1 MLRRGVG
8 WLVAPSHL
16 HIIPERLRDITHKR
30 HHSKLYFDN
39 RVFSLTEKAKRKQH
53 TMQLANLFL
62 LKSEI
67 SPRK

>member
-1 MLRRGVG
+1 M
-8 WLVAPSHL
+8 
-16 HIIPERLRDITHKR
+16 HKR

-53 TMQLANLFL
+53 TMQLVNLFL

-67 SPRK
+67 NPRK